1 MTAHYPIIGAHTKV
15 LDHGVIECMDVM
27 GDDNAIDD
35 AARVSYT
42 GGDKEADQERT
53 HEQRRNLIRYLMRNK
68 HTTPYEM
75 VEFKFRVSVPMF
87 AWRQWIRHRTANV
100 NELSGRYTEL
110 PEICYTPEVEQIK
123 VQSASNKQGRGE
135 EVVEDADAMAEAF
148 TMEHE
153 DAFRLYQMRL
163 KKGVAKELA
172 RINLPLSTYTVAVWK
187 LDLHNLF
194 HFLQLRLHPHAQ
206 HEIRVYAVAMA
217 EMIKAHCPV
226 AYEAFEDYR
235 LHAVT
240 FSRIEKE
247 ILGAHIDSS
256 RPIHLL
262 LESAVNDERLGKREL
277 AEFKAKICTMVGREI
292 RGGERK

>member
-15 LDHGVIECMDVM
+15 LDHGFIECLDVM
-27 GDDNAIDD
+27 GDDKAIED

-42 GGDKEADQERT
+42 AGESEDRT
-53 HEQRRNLIRYLMRNK
+53 HEQRRNLLRYLMRHK

-100 NELSGRYTEL
+100 NEISGRYQEL
-110 PEICYTPEVEQIK
+110 PEICYTPEVDQVR
-123 VQSASNKQGRGE
+123 VQSKSSKQGRGE
-135 EVVEDADAMAEAF
+135 ETVEDADAMVEAF
-148 TMEHE
+148 RFEQV
-153 DAFRLYQMRL
+153 DAFGLYRMRL

-172 RINLPLSTYTVAVWK
+172 RINLPLSTYTTAVWK

-194 HFLQLRLHPHAQ
+194 HFLQLRVHPHAQ
-206 HEIRVYAVAMA
+206 HEIRVYAVAMG
-217 EMIKAHCPV
+217 EMIKQHCPV

-240 FSRIEKE
+240 FSRVEKE

-256 RPIHLL
+256 RPLHLL
-262 LESAVNDERLGKREL
+262 LEAASNDERLGKREV
-277 AEFKAKICTMVGREI
+277 AEFRAKIGAMVGRDM
-292 RGGERK
+292 GG